1 MSKFD
6 KPITVKLSTEDNT
19 WLREQAEAENKDIS
33 QVVRSIIAAYRE
45 KRTEQYGNIPEELLI
60 RVRYMMVIAL
70 NGKPNENNFGLLK
83 EEVIGLWKIM
93 QSSK

>member
-6 KPITVKLSTEDNT
+6 KPITVKLTTEDNT

-45 KRTEQYGNIPEELLI
+45 KRTEQYSKIPEELWLNHKSCG
-60 RVRYMMVIAL
+60 IAH
-70 NGKPNENNFGLLK
+70 F
-83 EEVIGLWKIM
+83 
-93 QSSK
+93 

>member
-45 KRTEQYGNIPEELLI
+45 KRIEQCSNIPEELLI
-60 RVRYMMVIAL
+60 RIKFMMVIAL
-70 NGKPNENNFGLLK
+70 NGKSDAKIFGLLK